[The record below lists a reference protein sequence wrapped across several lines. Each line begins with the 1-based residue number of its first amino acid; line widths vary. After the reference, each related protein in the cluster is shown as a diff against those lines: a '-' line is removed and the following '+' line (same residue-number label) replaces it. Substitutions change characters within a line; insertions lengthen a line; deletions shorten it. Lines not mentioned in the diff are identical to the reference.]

1 MFDSG
6 TQPKSMEKEEWIMRD
21 VHCVPSLIKQFF
33 RELPNSPLH
42 YNGNVTRISI
52 NNGGIP
58 SSEIKQEQKHANDS
72 SSFITGKHVNY
83 QVFFFRIIKHLIKI
97 LD

>member
-6 TQPKSMEKEEWIMRD
+6 TQPKALEKEDWIVRD

-42 YNGNVTRISI
+42 HTNNNITRINI
-52 NNGGIP
+52 NNGNNVTTGIKYD
-58 SSEIKQEQKHANDS
+58 EKQSNDYAN
-72 SSFITGKHVNY
+72 FNKG
-83 QVFFFRIIKHLIKI
+83 RL
-97 LD
+97 

>member
-58 SSEIKQEQKHANDS
+58 SSEIKQEQKHANMTKRK
-72 SSFITGKHVNY
+72 FMGLVIQNTYFVL
-83 QVFFFRIIKHLIKI
+83 LIVVAF
-97 LD
+97 